1 MTREVRREELNVL
14 RQKNPQRLIA
24 TYRSATNTPEQDQLP
39 RGMGF
44 SGMIEAIL
52 EHEFSTGTELQQVAE
67 VAHAPPHDS
76 ISQRITPASLEAATH
91 QRDRYLVVEFR
102 AFCSGAAIVCTGL
115 VMAGLYLLLTR
126 PLSL

>member
-1 MTREVRREELNVL
+1 MTREVRRQELNVL

-24 TYRSATNTPEQDQLP
+24 TYRSATNTPEQGQLP

-44 SGMIEAIL
+44 TGMIDAIL
-52 EHEFSTGTELQQVAE
+52 DHEFAMGTELQQ

-91 QRDRYLVVEFR
+91 QCHRCLMVEFR
-102 AFCSGAAIVCTGL
+102 AFCSGVAIV
-115 VMAGLYLLLTR
+115 
-126 PLSL
+126 S